1 MTLVGTMD
9 LMVVLDTSLAN
20 PKKVIHTYSTC
31 ILCVIHIN
39 SSLPTINKISKISV
53 SP

>member
-20 PKKVIHTYSTC
+20 PKKVIHTCTC

-39 SSLPTINKISKISV
+39 SSLPTLNKISKISV